1 MMLIKCSE
9 CQKEVSDKAQSCP
22 NCGCPIENSCN
33 VNECIID
40 NVKYDIESVIKLKQN
55 GRHVAAIKEL
65 ARICNIE
72 VGEAKKIFDR
82 INIRVV
88 RSEPKCPRCG
98 STNIQWKN
106 KRFANGLIF
115 KRNVCAACGNHWR

>member
-1 MMLIKCSE
+1 MLIKCPE
-9 CQKEVSDKAQSCP
+9 CKKEVSDKAQSCP
-22 NCGCPIENSCN
+22 NCGYPITEKPNS
-33 VNECIID
+33 NEYIID
-40 NVKYDIESVIKLKQN
+40 NVKYNIESVIKLKQN
-55 GRHVAAIKEL
+55 GRHVGAIKEL

-82 INIRVV
+82 INISVV

-106 KRFANGLIF
+106 KLMAGHIF
-115 KRNVCAACGNHWR
+115 KRNVCTACGKHWR